1 MLGEG
6 IIPSLICCD
15 LFLEVLDKDK
25 DRFDAKLYRKKVLDR
40 FDYYDDV
47 YRIVR
52 LKMDGKLSTVRHM
65 NLLMSMYRHM
75 KKEEKRFGFE
85 ISLEK
90 MTRMVNA
97 L

>member
-15 LFLEVLDKDK
+15 IFLEVLGSDGR
-25 DRFDAKLYRKKVLDR
+25 RFDAKLYRKKVLDR
-40 FDYYDDV
+40 FGYYDDV

-52 LKMDGKLSTVRHM
+52 LKMDGKLSTIRHM
-65 NLLMSMYRHM
+65 NLMMSMYSHM
-75 KKEEKRFGFE
+75 KREEKRFGFE
-85 ISLEK
+85 ISLDK